1 MGSRAVQ
8 SQAAARTDG
17 DMTGEWLPQLCVAMQ
32 NKLNIAQGLNE
43 AWLLL
48 TPLHDFGYLGRQPE
62 GDLLLSTLTSVL
74 E

>member
-1 MGSRAVQ
+1 
-8 SQAAARTDG
+8 
-17 DMTGEWLPQLCVAMQ
+17 MQ

-48 TPLHDFGYLGRQPE
+48 TSLHDFGYLGRQSE